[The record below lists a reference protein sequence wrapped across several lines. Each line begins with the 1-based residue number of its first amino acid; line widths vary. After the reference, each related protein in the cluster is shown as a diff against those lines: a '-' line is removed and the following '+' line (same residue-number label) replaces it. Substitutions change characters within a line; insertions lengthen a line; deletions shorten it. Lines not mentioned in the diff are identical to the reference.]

1 MPQEVAQ
8 GLTRDGSGPNLL
20 RGPNRGLKSVLVARL
35 ACADLLSAGLRSTR
49 GKWIEKTGMVVPRAM
64 LEIGCGRC
72 GTRRHKRLPCA
83 FQSGARQCPAQ
94 SNQFRARGPKRETSV
109 QRNVFSAEIC
119 PILEVLGLS
128 LDFAPYEIICHGGE
142 QLNAHLD
149 SACNEFDNRL
159 CWVSWKMLLR
169 YNIAGVDS
177 FIDEVPRDTILAF
190 TIQHSPRTGIDSRVS
205 RQWSVMEIECTLSSR
220 GQMGGLE
227 E

>member
-1 MPQEVAQ
+1 M
-8 GLTRDGSGPNLL
+8 
-20 RGPNRGLKSVLVARL
+20 RL
-35 ACADLLSAGLRSTR
+35 AAVDAGP
-49 GKWIEKTGMVVPRAM
+49 GAIN
-64 LEIGCGRC
+64 
-72 GTRRHKRLPCA
+72 RLPCA

-128 LDFAPYEIICHGGE
+128 LDFAPYEVICHGGE

-190 TIQHSPRTGIDSRVS
+190 TIQHSSRTGIDSRVS